1 MKIYNL
7 TNFDNTQRRFK
18 DRRTAALAWYLQV
31 TSHIQADVY
40 STEAAGYLVKFFVDG
55 DANEVT
61 WSYLDEKLKEK
72 IIILKETKVFLG

>member
-1 MKIYNL
+1 MKIYVL

-18 DRRTAALAWYLQV
+18 DRRMAALAWYLQV
-31 TSHIQADVY
+31 TSHIQADIY

-55 DANEVT
+55 DANEIT

>member
-55 DANEVT
+55 DANEIT

>member
-1 MKIYNL
+1 MKIYSL

-18 DRRTAALAWYLQV
+18 DRRMAALAWYLQV

-40 STEAAGYLVKFFVDG
+40 STEAAGHLVNLFVDG
-55 DANEVT
+55 DANEIT
-61 WSYLDEKLKEK
+61 WSYLDEKLKKK

>member
-1 MKIYNL
+1 MKIYVL

-18 DRRTAALAWYLQV
+18 DRRMAALAWYLQV
-31 TSHIQADVY
+31 TSHIQADIY

-55 DANEVT
+55 DANEIT

-72 IIILKETKVFLG
+72 IVILKETKVFLG

>member
-1 MKIYNL
+1 MKIYVL

-18 DRRTAALAWYLQV
+18 DRRMAALVWYLQV
-31 TSHIQADVY
+31 TSHIQADIY

-55 DANEVT
+55 DANEIT

-72 IIILKETKVFLG
+72 TVILKETKVFLG

>member
-1 MKIYNL
+1 MKIYSL

-18 DRRTAALAWYLQV
+18 DRRMAALAWYLQV
-31 TSHIQADVY
+31 TSHIQADIY
-40 STEAAGYLVKFFVDG
+40 STEVAGHLVKFFVDG
-55 DANEVT
+55 DANEIT

>member
-1 MKIYNL
+1 MKIYSL

-18 DRRTAALAWYLQV
+18 DRRMAALAWYLQV
-31 TSHIQADVY
+31 TSHIQTDIY

-55 DANEVT
+55 DANEIT

-72 IIILKETKVFLG
+72 TIILKEIKVFLG